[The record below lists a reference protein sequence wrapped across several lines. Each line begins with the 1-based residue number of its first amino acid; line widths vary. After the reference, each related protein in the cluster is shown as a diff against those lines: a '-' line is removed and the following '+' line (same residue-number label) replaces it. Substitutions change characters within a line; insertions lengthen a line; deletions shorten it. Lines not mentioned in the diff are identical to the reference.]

1 MIFCLITC
9 LIILR
14 LTFQLLRG
22 LVRIRGII
30 ASAIRDCNARTN
42 LQSHS
47 RSNISPN
54 HNVTAARPSAV
65 HVPMLIKRLN
75 SGNIH
80 SSKHV
85 RSRINAHI
93 FVTVR
98 SRSHSTFC
106 KNHVVSVQNHC
117 AINAIFP
124 LACKRRHNNIRSVR
138 AHFVTHLLRNNNA
151 NCSQAKQ
158 RSGTNKSG
166 NYCHKRTR
174 LSAKNRAKKHSR
186 KHCAIRSHT
195 RTRFNAHEAP
205 PQDAHAK

>member
-1 MIFCLITC
+1 
-9 LIILR
+9 
-14 LTFQLLRG
+14 
-22 LVRIRGII
+22 
-30 ASAIRDCNARTN
+30 
-42 LQSHS
+42 
-47 RSNISPN
+47 
-54 HNVTAARPSAV
+54 
-65 HVPMLIKRLN
+65 MLIKRLN

-80 SSKHV
+80 ASKHI

-93 FVTVR
+93 FVTVG

-158 RSGTNKSG
+158 RSGTNKSC

-174 LSAKNRAKKHSR
+174 LSAKNSAKKHSR